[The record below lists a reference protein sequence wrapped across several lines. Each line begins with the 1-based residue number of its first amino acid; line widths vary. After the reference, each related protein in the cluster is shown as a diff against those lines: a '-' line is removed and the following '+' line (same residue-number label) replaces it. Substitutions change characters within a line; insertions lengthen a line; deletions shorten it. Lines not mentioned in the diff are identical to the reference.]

1 MWRTPRDVP
10 KGPTLRET
18 PGPARCS
25 FTEAHDLEAATRRLA
40 GEIRALT
47 QADLGA
53 AFGEVLR
60 ELTRVAAL
68 TEATLEV
75 GAVRSVPPRVASPRA
90 LESLARDLR
99 EAGLCVR
106 FEASWT
112 PAAQRADAY
121 LGVGGRNG
129 LHDFLRSNPSWS
141 LA

>member
-1 MWRTPRDVP
+1 VWRSPEDVP
-10 KGPTLRET
+10 RGPTLVEPSGLT
-18 PGPARCS
+18 RCYL
-25 FTEAHDLEAATRRLA
+25 TEADDPEAATRRLA

-53 AFGEVLR
+53 ALGEVLR
-60 ELTRVAAL
+60 ELTRIAAL

-90 LESLARDLR
+90 LRSLARDLR
-99 EAGLCVR
+99 EAGLSVR

-112 PAAQRADAY
+112 PSAQRADAY
-121 LGVGGRNG
+121 LGVGGRDG
-129 LHDFLRSNPSWS
+129 LHDFLRLHPSWS